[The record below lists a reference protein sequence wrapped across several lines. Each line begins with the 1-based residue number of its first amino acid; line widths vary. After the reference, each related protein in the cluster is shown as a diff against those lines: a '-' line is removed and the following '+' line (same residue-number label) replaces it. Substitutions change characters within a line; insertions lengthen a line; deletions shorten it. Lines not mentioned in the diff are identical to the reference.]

1 MCVDSTG
8 NRRYSGKEKLKGE
21 CILQSTSKGKLVPRH
36 VTKGKDESGKK
47 FSRFFSIFDVI
58 NTHLY
63 SQTTYNMYVQPSL
76 PLHRKY
82 IQFPRKTAV
91 HYYFSHEPNPPY
103 CTGNPKTKKR
113 IYHNLNFT
121 KHAEDSAHTYRY
133 T

>member
-1 MCVDSTG
+1 MYFL
-8 NRRYSGKEKLKGE
+8 YSRCYDRG
-21 CILQSTSKGKLVPRH
+21 KGKLVPRH
-36 VTKGKDESGKK
+36 VTKGKDESGKT

-58 NTHLY
+58 NTHPY
-63 SQTTYNMYVQPSL
+63 SKTTYNMYVQPSL

-103 CTGNPKTKKR
+103 RTGGPKTKKR

-121 KHAEDSAHTYRY
+121 KHAEDSVHTYRY

>member
-1 MCVDSTG
+1 MCRFNWKPSLFRKRKVEGRMHTAKYQQ
-8 NRRYSGKEKLKGE
+8 R
-21 CILQSTSKGKLVPRH
+21 KLVPRH

-47 FSRFFSIFDVI
+47 FNRFFSIFVI
-58 NTHLY
+58 NTHPY

-103 CTGNPKTKKR
+103 CTGSPKTKKR